1 MEGLILKLKCQYFD
15 HLMQRADR
23 LEKTL
28 MLEKT
33 EGRKNRMTEDEML
46 GWSLPFNV
54 NELEQIPGVSVRWG
68 SLVSFSPWAH
78 KESDSTEGLNN
89 NNGPNHPWT

>member
-1 MEGLILKLKCQYFD
+1 
-15 HLMQRADR
+15 
-23 LEKTL
+23 

-33 EGRKNRMTEDEML
+33 KGRKNRMTQDEMV
-46 GWSLPFNV
+46 GWYHRFNG
-54 NELEQIPGVSVRWG
+54 NELEQIPGVSERWG

-89 NNGPNHPWT
+89 NGPNHPWT